1 MTTTR
6 FVLGFLVFVSAVAV
20 ASAQINL
27 TNPNP
32 RTTGSPLELH
42 VDDAGNVKLG
52 GGQVILVSGTTFYL
66 RLNFGSAV
74 IRMTVMTNKDTEV
87 IKKFGGKISVK
98 ELLPGEYVSL
108 EGTVVPG
115 SDSFAIMAGKV
126 KDWSKQTEA
135 GTFSG
140 SIQSISA
147 SDGTFILNSSTGES
161 IKIKF
166 TNYNT
171 IVMGERTINFGDL
184 RIGDRVIAVGG
195 TLDVPTAALTAET
208 IEIFQDQSIF
218 YPRNFQG
225 TLKGLSS
232 TSLPVIMTV
241 TIEGID
247 YTVHVPADAPILNN
261 IRNTTEL
268 RRFVIGDTVR
278 FFGSIRKNN
287 LTTADAALV
296 RNVSL

>member
-147 SDGTFILNSSTGES
+147 SDGTFILKSS
-161 IKIKF
+161 
-166 TNYNT
+166 
-171 IVMGERTINFGDL
+171 
-184 RIGDRVIAVGG
+184 GDRVIAVGG